1 MKHPGPTGTG
11 SPLYGTP
18 GGSSNRNIDRM
29 SIKKQLPPLAQ
40 PTRTEDRSQA
50 PLPPRAATAAVPSH
64 VLIEPLSP
72 LLVQTESGRNLHTL
86 CRDMRAPGH
95 HSAVFLINIASVL
108 PSLDVATGDCGEPR
122 GHLCLALRHSCE
134 REAPGAASGE
144 AGTST
149 GLPCARPLSA
159 TQSTVRTWTH
169 LTSSRTQ
176 GHHLSSASQDG
187 PKTPPGPGARYPL
200 DTQKARRSSALKGG
214 TGRGWSS
221 PTASL

>member
-1 MKHPGPTGTG
+1 MAYRTGTSTEHQLKSSCLP
-11 SPLYGTP
+11 SPSRRGP
-18 GGSSNRNIDRM
+18 
-29 SIKKQLPPLAQ
+29 
-40 PTRTEDRSQA
+40 RTISQA
-50 PLPPRAATAAVPSH
+50 PLPPRVATAAVPSH
-64 VLIEPLSP
+64 VLIEPLGP
-72 LLVQTESGRNLHTL
+72 LLIQTESGRNPHTL
-86 CRDMRAPGH
+86 CRDAWAPGH
-95 HSAVFLINIASVL
+95 RSAVFLIKIASVL
-108 PSLDVATGDCGEPR
+108 PSLDVATWDCGESG

-149 GLPCARPLSA
+149 GLPCARLLSA

-176 GHHLSSASQDG
+176 GHHFSSVSQDG
-187 PKTPPGPGARYPL
+187 PETPPGPGAHYPL
-200 DTQKARRSSALKGG
+200 DTQKARCSSALKGG